1 MIVGNKLKTGGCE
14 LMNIYL
20 VGMIIS
26 FAVYLI
32 IGFFISRKVK
42 NANDFYVAGRNAPML
57 LIVGSMIASYVST
70 GMFMGDAGEY
80 YSGIFS
86 PMTILATMQ
95 VVGYIIGAVF
105 FGRFLRRS
113 KVMTIPEFFG
123 KRFCS
128 ENVRKL
134 ATVTAIVTMTVY
146 MLSVVQGV
154 GTLMHVVT
162 GVKYNICII
171 LAIVVF
177 SVVTV
182 SSGSRGVL
190 ITDTLMFSMFTIALI
205 VSVFVVTGKAGGWF
219 TVVKQLK
226 TSFEVKNLLAWSGN
240 LDYMYPT
247 GLENVIW
254 GCVYGIVWL
263 SVCMVGPWQSSRYLM
278 AKNEHTVV
286 RSSLFSAFGIFA
298 LQLMAGMAAV
308 SVNLFRPEMESA
320 SHVLVWA
327 AMNVLPTALGVILLT
342 GVLAA
347 GISSATTFLSLIGS
361 SVANDIYKG
370 KGNTIRIGRISMVVV
385 SVVVLILAVFQPPQI
400 LWIMYF
406 GGAIVASAW
415 MPVALASVLSKRITK
430 TGAFSGMLVGFV
442 GCFSLKVYSNLFK
455 VTLPAVLDPVIVG
468 IVLNVIGIIIG
479 SALTKVSDEE
489 KTERE
494 SLFIIPEEENNPVE
508 MQKTLKFMKY
518 APILGLIVFVV
529 LAVLWGIPYITAK

>member
-1 MIVGNKLKTGGCE
+1 
-14 LMNIYL
+14 MNIYL
-20 VGMIIS
+20 IIMVTS
-26 FAVYLI
+26 FIIYLV

-105 FGRFLRRS
+105 FGRYLRRS

-123 KRFCS
+123 QRFCS

-134 ATVTAIVTMTVY
+134 ATVTAIATMAVY
-146 MLSVVQGV
+146 LLSVVQGV

-162 GVKYNICII
+162 GVNYNVCV
-171 LAIVVF
+171 ASAVVVF
-177 SVVTV
+177 SIVTV

-190 ITDTLMFSMFTIALI
+190 ITDTLMFSVFTLALI
-205 VSVFVVTGKAGGWF
+205 IAVFVITGKAGGWYS
-219 TVVKQLK
+219 VVHQLK
-226 TSFEVKNLLAWSGN
+226 YFKVKGLLAWSGN
-240 LDYMYPT
+240 LDYMYPI
-247 GLENVIW
+247 GVENVIW
-254 GCVYGIVWL
+254 GIVYGIVWL

-278 AKNEHTVV
+278 AKNEHTVI
-286 RSSLFSAFGIFA
+286 RSSLFSAFGIFL

-308 SVNLFRPEMESA
+308 SVNLYHPQIESA
-320 SHVLVWA
+320 SHVLIWA
-327 AMNVLPTALGVILLT
+327 AMNILPTLLGAILLT

-347 GISSATTFLSLIGS
+347 GISSATTFLSLVGS
-361 SVANDIYKG
+361 SVANDIYRG
-370 KGNTIRIGRISMVVV
+370 KGDSIKIGRVSMVIV
-385 SVVVLILAVFQPPQI
+385 SVVVLLLAVFQPPQI

-430 TGAFSGMLVGFV
+430 TGAFTGMLIGFI
-442 GCFSLKVYSNLFK
+442 GCFILKVYSNVYH
-455 VTLPAVLDPVIVG
+455 VTLPAILDPVIVG
-468 IVLNVIGIIIG
+468 ILLNVIGIIIG
-479 SALTKVSDEE
+479 SGLTQVTDAEKKARERLFVVPDEE
-489 KTERE
+489 K
-494 SLFIIPEEENNPVE
+494 NPKE
-508 MQKTLKFMKY
+508 MKKTLNYMKF
-518 APILGLIVFVV
+518 APSLGVIIAVV
-529 LAVLWGIPYITAK
+529 LIIVWVIPYLKA

>member
-1 MIVGNKLKTGGCE
+1 
-14 LMNIYL
+14 MNIYF
-20 VGMIIS
+20 VGMALS
-26 FAVYLI
+26 FVIYLV

-95 VVGYIIGAVF
+95 VLGYIIGAVF
-105 FGRFLRRS
+105 FGRYLRRS

-123 KRFCS
+123 QRFCS
-128 ENVRKL
+128 EKIRKL
-134 ATVTAIVTMTVY
+134 ATFTSIITMTVY
-146 MLSVVQGV
+146 LLSVVQGV

-162 GVKYNICII
+162 GIEYNICVII
-171 LAIVVF
+171 SIFVF
-177 SVVTV
+177 SIVTI

-190 ITDTLMFSMFTIALI
+190 ITDTLMFSVFTLALI
-205 VSVFVVTGKAGGWF
+205 ISVFVITGKAGGWYS
-219 TVVKQLK
+219 VVDQLNH
-226 TSFEVKNLLAWSGN
+226 FEVKDLLSWHGN
-240 LDYMYPT
+240 LDYMYST
-247 GLENVIW
+247 GIENVIW
-254 GCVYGIVWL
+254 GIVYGIVWF

-308 SVNLFRPEMESA
+308 TVNLYRPEMESA
-320 SHVLVWA
+320 SHVLIWA
-327 AMNVLPTALGVILLT
+327 AMNILPTFLGVILLT

-361 SVANDIYKG
+361 SVANDIYRG
-370 KGNTIRIGRISMVVV
+370 KGDTIKIGRVSMVIV
-385 SVVVLILAVFQPPQI
+385 SLVVLILAIFQPPQI

-415 MPVALASVLSKRITK
+415 MPVALASILSKRITK
-430 TGAFSGMLVGFV
+430 TGAFVGMLVGFL
-442 GCFSLKVYSNLFK
+442 GCFVLKLYSNIFH

-468 IVLNVIGIIIG
+468 IVLNVIGIFIG
-479 SALTKVSDEE
+479 SALTQVTNDEKNARAKLLIMPQEE
-489 KTERE
+489 KD
-494 SLFIIPEEENNPVE
+494 PKE
-508 MQKTLKFMKY
+508 MAKTLKFMRF
-518 APILGLIVFVV
+518 APILGVIVFVV
-529 LAVLWGIPYITAK
+529 LSLVWVIPYALTAS